1 MSQWIDLAKSIRH
14 QLAHIEEAVEERSLP
29 QDVLDEVKSAV
40 DHCRTSLWAAA
51 IFGDDQGDQGA
62 TAMLVEARLQRT
74 AEMCVHLQADVAA
87 GRIVDATGRVR
98 LCRRV
103 LQDTVDALGNVKQLT
118 VPESSGELQVRP
130 N

>member
-1 MSQWIDLAKSIRH
+1 MSNWIDLAKTIRR
-14 QLAHIEEAVEERSLP
+14 QLAHIEEAAEEKSLP
-29 QDVLDEVKSAV
+29 EDVLDDVKAAV

-51 IFGDDQGDQGA
+51 IFGDAESDHGV

-87 GRIVDATGRVR
+87 GRISDATGRVR

-103 LQDTVDALGNVKQLT
+103 LQDTIDALGNVKQLT
-118 VPESSGELQVRP
+118 VPESTGDLHVRP